1 VGSPAR
7 RLVAA
12 AALQLP
18 RWASV
23 SLTLALA
30 GGCVPHAAAPAAG
43 SSRFAAPAGNA
54 AGVREVASASL
65 GPLPV
70 RKWRLANGLEII
82 TVPDASARSISYV
95 TTFRVGSRDEDAAG
109 GQTGLAHLC
118 EHLMF
123 AGTRGGY
130 RTGEFDRRLE
140 AGGGSANAMTSY
152 DFTSYVD
159 DIPPALLADTVRL
172 EADRMVNLELG
183 QGDVTSERDIVVE
196 ERLQAAQDD
205 VDGELEE
212 LVWGQAFRAH
222 PYRWPVIGRMADI
235 KAVTKDRVC
244 NFYQAHYRPGRAVV
258 VIAGRFDE
266 GPTLDLLASA
276 YGALPANAD
285 RDAPPIA
292 PERAPDREVRAAIER
307 AVPADR
313 FMVGYPAP
321 GLGDP
326 DRPAYELIDE
336 LLAGGPS
343 ARLPRALMVERELA
357 SSVDAEV
364 SQTRDAGLWTIVVQA
379 IKGTPAAAAEEVM
392 QQEIAR
398 LLAQPV
404 SAAELD
410 GARNRLATSFWK
422 ELSSS
427 QGRADALGRYDV
439 ITGDFRALLER
450 GAAYARVT
458 PDDVGRVARLYLGSG
473 ARSVVVAR
481 PKGDKP

>member
-1 VGSPAR
+1 MRPTPRAVAPTAQQ
-7 RLVAA
+7 LVAA
-12 AALQLP
+12 AGLLLP
-18 RWASV
+18 L
-23 SLTLALA
+23 SLPLLGA
-30 GGCVPHAAAPAAG
+30 CVPHGAAPTGPA
-43 SSRFAAPAGNA
+43 RVAAPPVDVR
-54 AGVREVASASL
+54 GVSEVASAPL
-65 GPLPV
+65 GPLLV
-70 RKWRLANGLEII
+70 RKWRLANGMDII
-82 TVPDASARSISYV
+82 TVPDAGARSISYV
-95 TTFRVGSRDEDAAG
+95 TTFRVGSRDENAAG

-130 RTGEFDRRLE
+130 PKGEFDRRLE
-140 AGGGSANAMTSY
+140 AAGGSANAMTSY

-159 DIPPALLADTVRL
+159 DIPPALLADTVHL

-183 QGDVTSERDIVVE
+183 QGDVTAERDIVVE
-196 ERLQAAQDD
+196 ERLQSAQDD

-235 KAVTKDRVC
+235 KAVTKDSVC

-266 GPTLDLLASA
+266 ASTLPLLASA
-276 YGALPANAD
+276 YGALPASKAD
-285 RDAPPIA
+285 DAAALA
-292 PERAPDREVRAAIER
+292 PERAPEREVRSAIER
-307 AVPADR
+307 PVPAER
-313 FMVGYPAP
+313 FMIGYPAP

-326 DRPAYELIDE
+326 DRPAYELLDE

-343 ARLPRALMVERELA
+343 ARLPRALMVDRELA

-364 SQTRDAGLWTIVVQA
+364 SQTRDPGLWTVVVQA
-379 IKGTPAAAAEEVM
+379 MKGVQAAAAEQIM
-392 QQEIAR
+392 QQEIGR

-410 GARNRLATSFWK
+410 GARNRLATAFWR

-439 ITGDFRALLER
+439 ITGDFRTLLDR

-458 PDDVGRVARLYLGSG
+458 PADVSRVARQYLGSG
-473 ARSVVVAR
+473 ARSVVVAK
-481 PKGDKP
+481 PKGGTP

>member
-1 VGSPAR
+1 MAPTAR
-7 RLVAA
+7 RLVPA
-12 AALQLP
+12 AALDVPVALVL
-18 RWASV
+18 WALSP
-23 SLTLALA
+23 ALL
-30 GGCVPHAAAPAAG
+30 GGCLPHPASSTASSNRAAAPP
-43 SSRFAAPAGNA
+43 RA
-54 AGVREVASASL
+54 AGVSEVASAPL
-65 GPLPV
+65 GPLQV
-70 RKWRLANGLEII
+70 RKWRLGNGLQII

-95 TTFRVGSRDEDAAG
+95 TTFRVGSRDENAAG

-130 RTGEFDRRLE
+130 KTGEFDRRLE
-140 AGGGSANAMTSY
+140 AAGGSANAMTSY

-183 QGDVTSERDIVVE
+183 QGDVDTERDIVVE
-196 ERLQAAQDD
+196 ERLQSAQDD

-244 NFYQAHYRPGRAVV
+244 NFYQAHYRPARAVV
-258 VIAGRFDE
+258 VLAGRFDE
-266 GPTLDLLASA
+266 GAALDAMAAA
-276 YGALPANAD
+276 YGALPA
-285 RDAPPIA
+285 RDEQDAAPIPAEAA
-292 PERAPDREVRAAIER
+292 PEREVRAAIER
-307 AVPADR
+307 PVPADR

-321 GLGDP
+321 GLGAP
-326 DRPAYELIDE
+326 ERPAYELLDE

-343 ARLPRALMVERELA
+343 ARLPRALMVDRELA

-364 SQTRDAGLWTIVVQA
+364 AQTRDAGLWTVVVQA
-379 IKGTPAAAAEEVM
+379 MKGTPAAAAEEVM

-398 LLAQPV
+398 LIAQPV
-404 SAAELD
+404 SVAELD
-410 GARNRLATSFWK
+410 GARNRLATAFWRG
-422 ELSSS
+422 LSSS
-427 QGRADALGRYDV
+427 QGRADALGRFDV
-439 ITGDFRALLER
+439 ITGDFRTLLDR
-450 GAAYARVT
+450 GAAYSRVT
-458 PDDVGRVARLYLGSG
+458 PDDVTGVARRYLGSG

-481 PKGDKP
+481 PKGGKP

>member
-1 VGSPAR
+1 MAPTAR

-12 AALQLP
+12 AALHLP
-18 RWASV
+18 LSALS
-23 SLTLALA
+23 LALF
-30 GGCVPHAAAPAAG
+30 GGCVPHAVSPASSPRGAAPSPQAAG
-43 SSRFAAPAGNA
+43 ISELATAP
-54 AGVREVASASL
+54 L
-65 GPLPV
+65 GPLLV
-70 RKWRLANGLEII
+70 RKSRLANGLEII

-95 TTFRVGSRDEDAAG
+95 TTFRVGSRDENAAS

-130 RTGEFDRRLE
+130 PRGEFDRRLE
-140 AGGGSANAMTSY
+140 AAGGSANATTSY

-159 DIPPALLADTVRL
+159 DIPPALLADTIRL
-172 EADRMVNLELG
+172 EADRMVNLDLG
-183 QGDVTSERDIVVE
+183 QGDVDTERDIVVE

-212 LVWGQAFRAH
+212 LVWGQAFRTH

-235 KAVTKDRVC
+235 KAVTKDGVC
-244 NFYQAHYRPGRAVV
+244 KFYQAHYRAARAVV

-266 GPTLDLLASA
+266 GSALNLLAAA
-276 YGALPANAD
+276 YGALPANEHE
-285 RDAPPIA
+285 APPAIT
-292 PERAPDREVRAAIER
+292 PERAPAREVRAAIER
-307 AVPADR
+307 PVPADR

-321 GLGDP
+321 GLGEV

-343 ARLPRALMVERELA
+343 ARLPRALMVDRELA

-364 SQTRDAGLWTIVVQA
+364 AQTRDAGLWTIVVQTM
-379 IKGTPAAAAEEVM
+379 KGTPAAAAEEVM

-398 LLAQPV
+398 LIAQPV

-410 GARNRLATSFWK
+410 GARNRLATAFWR

-439 ITGDFRALLER
+439 ITGDFRTLLDR

-458 PDDVGRVARLYLGSG
+458 AEDVSRVARQYLGSG

-481 PKGDKP
+481 PKGVNP

>member
-1 VGSPAR
+1 VRFTAR

-18 RWASV
+18 LTASA
-23 SLTLALA
+23 LWLALL
-30 GGCVPHAAAPAAG
+30 GGCAPHATSPAADLGHAAPPVRAPGVSEVAAAP
-43 SSRFAAPAGNA
+43 
-54 AGVREVASASL
+54 L
-65 GPLPV
+65 GPLLV

-95 TTFRVGSRDEDAAG
+95 TTFRVGSRDENAAG

-130 RTGEFDRRLE
+130 PTGEFDRRLE
-140 AGGGSANAMTSY
+140 AAGGSANAMTSY

-183 QGDVTSERDIVVE
+183 QGDVDTERDIVVE
-196 ERLQAAQDD
+196 ERLQSAQDD

-235 KAVTKDRVC
+235 KAVTKDSVC
-244 NFYQAHYRPGRAVV
+244 NFYQAHYRPARAVV

-266 GPTLDLLASA
+266 GSTLGLLAAA
-276 YGALPANAD
+276 YGGLPANKGEA
-285 RDAPPIA
+285 ANVIA
-292 PERAPDREVRAAIER
+292 AERAPEREVRAAIER
-307 AVPADR
+307 PVPADR

-326 DRPAYELIDE
+326 DRPAYELVDE

-364 SQTRDAGLWTIVVQA
+364 SQTRDAGLWTVIVQA
-379 IKGTPAAAAEEVM
+379 KKGTPAAAAEEVM

-398 LLAQPV
+398 LIAQPV
-404 SAAELD
+404 SAPELD
-410 GARNRLATSFWK
+410 GARNRLATSFWR

-427 QGRADALGRYDV
+427 QGRADALGRYDA
-439 ITGDFRALLER
+439 ITGDFRTLLER

-458 PDDVGRVARLYLGSG
+458 PADVTRVARAYLGSG

-481 PKGDKP
+481 PKGGTP